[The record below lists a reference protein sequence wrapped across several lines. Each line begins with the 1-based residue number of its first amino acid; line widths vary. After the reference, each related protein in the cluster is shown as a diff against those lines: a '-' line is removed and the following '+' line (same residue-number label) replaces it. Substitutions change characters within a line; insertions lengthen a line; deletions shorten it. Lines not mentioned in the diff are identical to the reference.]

1 MSIGEEIGGNPP
13 PIQWGVTY
21 DAVVNAAIDGYQP
34 AIDGMLETL
43 DAATDINDVTAGS
56 LWNTDRV
63 SVDMLDAL
71 TEPLTEAATAAV
83 EHYDEILDVAFDMDE
98 AISRIA
104 GGLENRTKWVGNDA
118 WNAISRNVDLAS
130 REGWTLDQ
138 LAQTIRKDV
147 LEPAGATIPEAGV
160 DTARGWAQRLGKDRI
175 VYRKGGL
182 WVQRIAQTELGRV
195 NALAQLE
202 AAKAAGLRWKQWST
216 VVDDRTRH
224 EAENDQIRYID
235 EPFSARG
242 HDIDVPR
249 GDGPASEVIGCRC
262 VAVWDVSEEDA
273 EAAGRP

>member
-1 MSIGEEIGGNPP
+1 MSIGEEIGRNPP
-13 PIQWGVTY
+13 PVEWGATY

-43 DAATDINDVTAGS
+43 DAATDVGDVTAGA

-63 SVDMLDAL
+63 SADMLDAL
-71 TEPLTEAATAAV
+71 TEPLTDAATAAV

-98 AISRIA
+98 TISRIA

-118 WNAISRNVDLAS
+118 WRAISRNVDLAS

-147 LEPAGATIPEAGV
+147 LEPAGAAIPEAGV

-202 AAKAAGLRWKQWST
+202 AAKAAGLRWKKWSS
-216 VVDDRTRH
+216 VLDGRTRH
-224 EAENDQIRYID
+224 EGENDQIRYIE
-235 EPFSARG
+235 EPFTVRG
-242 HDIDVPR
+242 HDMDVPR
-249 GDGPASEVIGCRC
+249 GDGPMSEVGGCRC